1 LSLLKKLL
9 KNMIRLFARL
19 KTIFVMDCLT
29 ALQS

>member
-1 LSLLKKLL
+1 
-9 KNMIRLFARL
+9 MIRLFARL